1 MSVDRSKWP
10 LMVRVALWGV
20 PSRRAAWA
28 FFCVCLA
35 IGLASVAYGFV
46 NRRFFGG
53 GAFLFAAL
61 WYYLSI
67 RWVDQR
73 GTWS

>member
-1 MSVDRSKWP
+1 
-10 LMVRVALWGV
+10 
-20 PSRRAAWA
+20 
-28 FFCVCLA
+28 LA
-35 IGLASVAYGFV
+35 IGLASVAYGVV